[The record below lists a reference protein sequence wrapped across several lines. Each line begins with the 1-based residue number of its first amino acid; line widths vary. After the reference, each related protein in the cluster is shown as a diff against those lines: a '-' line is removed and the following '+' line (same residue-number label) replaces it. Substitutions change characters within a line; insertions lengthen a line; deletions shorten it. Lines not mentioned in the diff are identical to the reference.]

1 MHISATLSDKTELG
15 IDLGNDSSI
24 DDVMAILNW
33 IMPAAKPANSL
44 AVLDIQAPG
53 YDELEQLRNEL
64 LDMTGLRDHWKARA
78 EIAERHLLQGA
89 PEPMPSFQDESAP
102 IAQPA
107 APEPCQEASRPSH
120 EAGGELATAKAPE
133 QDEMLVHSTVFTGR
147 SLAWKEGFRACR
159 DYRLA
164 CDVADRGN
172 DVYPSI
178 PANPY
183 HGQSRK
189 AWNQGYEE
197 AGRYHIDQIPDPDA

>member
-15 IDLGNDSSI
+15 IDLGENSSI

-33 IMPAAKPANSL
+33 IAPAAKPATMI
-44 AVLDIQAPG
+44 DIQVPG
-53 YDELEQLRNEL
+53 DAELEQLRIEL
-64 LDMTGLRDHWKARA
+64 FNMTGLRDHWKARA
-78 EIAERHLLQGA
+78 ENAERHLLQGA
-89 PEPMPSFQDESAP
+89 PEPLPSFRGKSAP
-102 IAQPA
+102 MAQPA

-159 DYRLA
+159 DYRLT
-164 CDVADRGN
+164 CDAADRGN
-172 DVYPSI
+172 EVYPKI

-183 HGQSRK
+183 MGMNGAK